1 MHLLFFANVAAWMG
15 NSPLRPLSPQ
25 NFSCSGK
32 LLIILAFLSGLV
44 ETTAN
49 LYFRLAIKNVKLL
62 NSPAKFKALIFSD
75 LTSENPF
82 FCLLFSVSRFLSPC
96 FPSPVS
102 SVSRLLSH
110 VSCLT
115 SSFSH
120 LLSHVSCV
128 TSPISRLLYPV
139 CLTSPVSF
147 LSSPELSVLQI
158 QYNSVLRSRNYL
170 CLSPAPLLYIFSAPA
185 PAPVLFCHFTISNTS
200 QWRFFFI
207 LASSKLT

>member
-1 MHLLFFANVAAWMG
+1 MG

-102 SVSRLLSH
+102 YLLCITSLVSR
-110 VSCLT
+110 
-115 SSFSH
+115 
-120 LLSHVSCV
+120 
-128 TSPISRLLYPV
+128 
-139 CLTSPVSF
+139 LTSPVSR
-147 LSSPELSVLQI
+147 LLCHISYLTSSVSYILSV
-158 QYNSVLRSRNYL
+158 SRP
-170 CLSPAPLLYIFSAPA
+170 LSPSSRLPSLVCCRYSIIQCYGAEIIYVCLRLHFCPYFRLQLQLLSYFATLNCTS
-185 PAPVLFCHFTISNTS
+185 TIVP
-200 QWRFFFI
+200 
-207 LASSKLT
+207 

>member
-1 MHLLFFANVAAWMG
+1 MQISKDKNFQYPQLMHLLFFANAAAWMG

-49 LYFRLAIKNVKLL
+49 LYFRLAIKYVKLL

-102 SVSRLLSH
+102 YLLCITSLVSRLLSH
-110 VSCLT
+110 I
-115 SSFSH
+115 FF
-120 LLSHVSCV
+120 
-128 TSPISRLLYPV
+128 
-139 CLTSPVSF
+139 LTSPVSR
-147 LSSPELSVLQI
+147 LLCHISYLTSPIS
-158 QYNSVLRSRNYL
+158 
-170 CLSPAPLLYIFSAPA
+170 CLSHVPCLLPLVSRA
-185 PAPVLFCHFTISNTS
+185 
-200 QWRFFFI
+200 
-207 LASSKLT
+207 